1 MPEFEK
7 RLQETRAN
15 KEANPMTESVMDIG
29 QYNPIEEEQVLEI
42 AQEIDMN
49 ELKKGV
55 VELFNVDYSWSPD
68 IALFYTKMEFL
79 F

>member
-1 MPEFEK
+1 
-7 RLQETRAN
+7 
-15 KEANPMTESVMDIG
+15 MTESVMDIG